1 MCSAKTQNT
10 KHLYRKYV
18 LNKSISN
25 NMPSPT
31 CQHALPS
38 IIIKAIDLFTMIK
51 NDIHIII
58 ILSFIKNHNELITA
72 HYMMIAYLT
81 IR

>member
-31 CQHALPS
+31 CQHALPYV
-38 IIIKAIDLFTMIK
+38 
-51 NDIHIII
+51 N
-58 ILSFIKNHNELITA
+58 
-72 HYMMIAYLT
+72 YY
-81 IR
+81 